1 MFIITRNNQV
11 HSILNSRNL
20 VIARLGELENE
31 LAAEFHAATGW
42 NQTYYRCASNYA
54 AHSMRSV
61 KVLHVSDSSDSLLNM
76 SWVPYFG
83 YTYRGA
89 IAIPDDVLEVTGQF
103 FSVEA
108 ARYEAD
114 AKVFATVVKKGLKSS
129 GMEVILDP
137 SYNSADLRPV
147 SYYEELVGTF
157 ARVKAT
163 TNIHGYGYATLFF
176 SPEALGNIRV
186 ETQTI
191 DGFRVNW

>member
-1 MFIITRNNQV
+1 MFIITRNSQI
-11 HSILNSRNL
+11 HSILPTRDL
-20 VIARLGELENE
+20 VLARLGMIENE
-31 LAAEFHAATGW
+31 VAAEFHAAAGW
-42 NQTYYRCASNYA
+42 NQTYYRCAANYA
-54 AHSMRSV
+54 ANHMRHV
-61 KVLHVSDSSDSLLNM
+61 RVLHISDSSESLMNM
-76 SWVPYFG
+76 SWIPYIG
-83 YTYRGA
+83 NTYRGA
-89 IAIPDDVLEVTGQF
+89 VPTPDDVLEVTGQF
-103 FSVEA
+103 FSVVE

-114 AKVFATVVKKGLKSS
+114 AKVFATVVKSGLKST

-137 SYNSADLRPV
+137 SYNSNDLRPV
-147 SYYEELVGTF
+147 SYYEDLVGTF